1 MIEQEIHK
9 MQDVISEMG
18 VWFVVSWSVL
28 TSYLHNNKKK
38 NPKEQHNHTL
48 SVCLCGGKKVKKK
61 KKVPELTAP
70 EKGSR
75 TLTLLKKIL
84 KLFRSWK
91 YHRNQNYLVPGKKMA
106 KLLHSWK
113 SSRTIQ
119 FLKSVLKLFPFPEKK
134 KNLQNSSVP
143 EKQLQNSYIP
153 EKGSGTLR
161 FLKKVPDHFSSQNSF
176 QNSSVRL
183 KKKKFW
189 KSSFLK
195 TFPKLC
201 SYWKKFLEFFSFWK
215 RFQICPGS
223 EKLPEISGFW
233 QMFWISQFLE
243 RKKKPRRTFLK
254 FFRAIQLLNI
264 Q

>member
-1 MIEQEIHK
+1 MCVCAEARK
-9 MQDVISEMG
+9 
-18 VWFVVSWSVL
+18 L
-28 TSYLHNNKKK
+28 KKK
-38 NPKEQHNHTL
+38 
-48 SVCLCGGKKVKKK
+48 KKFQNWQLL
-61 KKVPELTAP
+61 KKVPELLHYWKRLWNSSGPENITGIKTIWFLEKKWQNFYIP
-70 EKGSR
+70 EKVPE
-75 TLTLLKKIL
+75 
-84 KLFRSWK
+84 LFSSWK
-91 YHRNQNYLVPGKKMA
+91 VFSN
-106 KLLHSWK
+106 
-113 SSRTIQ
+113 SSL
-119 FLKSVLKLFPFPEKK
+119 FLKKK

-153 EKGSGTLR
+153 EKGSGTLQ

-183 KKKKFW
+183 KKNKFW

-215 RFQICPGS
+215 RFRICPGS

-243 RKKKPRRTFLK
+243 RKKTP
-254 FFRAIQLLNI
+254 QNI
-264 Q
+264 LEIF